1 MTTLTTSCKG
11 CIFNIKEDDVQV
23 SCELGILDN
32 IKNNSSKCEVI
43 DDDYRFDRV
52 CQFKTKEEKTKEE
65 VLKERYLK
73 FNFIIIDTNLDKTLA
88 TLESVENLVTK
99 TNTVVVA
106 TVENVKTL
114 TLKLGN
120 KANYTVTHYF
130 EDGRDIFQNMD
141 DALPKLKNGY
151 TVVLHEDD
159 EISREDLDKI
169 NEFVNIKMN
178 KLALIENSPFIINTV
193 IYKML
198 RGNKGGS
205 SFKDKLVELQEEQE
219 VNSMIFTWE
228 DVDEDTSI

>member
-1 MTTLTTSCKG
+1 MSIIKSCKD
-11 CIFNIKEDDVQV
+11 CTFNIKEDDVQV

-32 IKNNSSKCEVI
+32 IKNKSSKCEVI
-43 DDDYRFDRV
+43 DGDYQFDRV

-65 VLKERYLK
+65 VLKERYLR
-73 FNFIIIDTNLDKTLA
+73 FNFIIVDSNLDKTLA
-88 TLESVENLVTK
+88 TLESVENLVTE
-99 TNTVVVA
+99 TNSVVVA

-114 TLKLGN
+114 TSKLN
-120 KANYTVTHYF
+120 DKTNYTVTHYF
-130 EDGRDIFQNMD
+130 EDDRDIFQNMD

-151 TVVLHEDD
+151 TVVLHEGD

-178 KLALIENSPFIINTV
+178 KLSLIENSPFVVNNV

-198 RGNKGGS
+198 KGNKGGV

-219 VNSMIFTWE
+219 IDSMIFTWE

>member
-1 MTTLTTSCKG
+1 MSIIKSCKD

-32 IKNNSSKCEVI
+32 IKIKSSKCEVI
-43 DDDYRFDRV
+43 DGDYQFDRV

-88 TLESVENLVTK
+88 ILKTVENLVTK

-106 TVENVKTL
+106 TVENAKTL
-114 TLKLGN
+114 TSKLSN
-120 KANYTVTHYF
+120 KANYIVTHYF
-130 EDGRDIFQNMD
+130 EDDRDIFQNMD

-151 TVVLHEDD
+151 TVVLHRDD
-159 EISREDLDKI
+159 EISRKDLDKI
-169 NEFVNIKMN
+169 NDFVNIKMN

>member
-1 MTTLTTSCKG
+1 MSIIRSCKD

-32 IKNNSSKCEVI
+32 IKKKSSQCEVV
-43 DDDYRFDRV
+43 DGDYQFDRV
-52 CQFKTKEEKTKEE
+52 CQFKTKEEKTKED
-65 VLKERYLK
+65 VLKERYLR
-73 FNFIIIDTNLDKTLA
+73 FNFIIVDTNLDKTLA
-88 TLESVENLVTK
+88 TLDSVEDLVTEK
-99 TNTVVVA
+99 NSVVVA

-114 TLKLGN
+114 TSKVSG
-120 KANYTVTHYF
+120 KINYNTTHYF
-130 EDGRDIFQNMD
+130 EDGRDVFQYMD

-198 RGNKGGS
+198 RGNKGGV
-205 SFKDKLVELQEEQE
+205 SFKDKMVELQKEQE
-219 VNSMIFTWE
+219 IDSMIFTWE

>member
-1 MTTLTTSCKG
+1 MSIIRSCKD

-32 IKNNSSKCEVI
+32 IKKKSSQCEVV
-43 DDDYRFDRV
+43 DGDYQFDRI

-65 VLKERYLK
+65 VLKERYLR
-73 FNFIIIDTNLDKTLA
+73 FNFIIVDTNLDKTLA
-88 TLESVENLVTK
+88 TLNSVEDLVTEK
-99 TNTVVVA
+99 NSVVVA
-106 TVENVKTL
+106 TVENIKTL
-114 TLKLGN
+114 KS
-120 KANYTVTHYF
+120 KASGKTNYNTTHYF
-130 EDGRDIFQNMD
+130 EDGRDVFQYMD

-151 TVVLHEDD
+151 TIVLHKDD
-159 EISREDLDKI
+159 KISREDLDKI

-178 KLALIENSPFIINTV
+178 KLALIENSPFVINTA

-198 RGNKGGS
+198 RGNKGGM

-219 VNSMIFTWE
+219 IDSMIFTWE

>member
-1 MTTLTTSCKG
+1 MATLKTSCKG
-11 CIFNIKEDDVQV
+11 CIFNIKEDDVQT

-32 IKNNSSKCEVI
+32 IKNKSSKCEVI
-43 DDDYRFDRV
+43 DGDYQFDRV

-114 TLKLGN
+114 TSKLGN
-120 KANYTVTHYF
+120 KANYIVTHYF
-130 EDGRDIFQNMD
+130 EDDRDIFQNMD

-159 EISREDLDKI
+159 EISRKDLDKI
-169 NEFVNIKMN
+169 NDFVNIKMN